1 MIVDVNAGILHR
13 VGGGRYTWNPKVN
26 FSDWASRERFYSG
39 DWLYFGFDSTRHNIL
54 QVNKSSYEQC
64 INIDFISN
72 VTRGGRDVF
81 QLFQPKPYYFICGRG
96 YCHQGM
102 KLTVN
107 VLPKPAPSTPTEL
120 PPQPPLLS
128 YPQTLLPLLLW
139 PFSPSPLRLHTSTR
153 SCFFSGP
160 FLLHVTK
167 Y

>member
-1 MIVDVNAGILHR
+1 MGRRNLCAFLCVTLMMIVDVNAGILHR

-39 DWLYFGFDSTRHNIL
+39 DWLL
-54 QVNKSSYEQC
+54 NKSSYEQC

-107 VLPKPAPSTPTEL
+107 VLPKPAPSTPTAIITPASTTTTL
-120 PPQPPLLS
+120 IPSNAFAAVTMAILTFAFKTS
-128 YPQTLLPLLLW
+128 Y
-139 PFSPSPLRLHTSTR
+139 FN
-153 SCFFSGP
+153 
-160 FLLHVTK
+160 
-167 Y
+167 